1 MTFLAPLAALYG
13 AAVSARLA
21 AYRHGLLRVRR
32 AGRPV
37 LSVGNL
43 AAGGTGK
50 TPFVRWLAG
59 ELLGRQIRPSV
70 LTRGYGRSARGAVV
84 VSDGAGAV
92 APVRDSGDEAAVLA
106 RALPRVPIVA
116 DRDRVAAARRVEALV
131 PDVALHLL

>member
-13 AAVSARLA
+13 TAVSVRLA
-21 AYRHGLLRVRR
+21 AYRRGLLRVRR

-59 ELLGRQIRPSV
+59 
-70 LTRGYGRSARGAVV
+70 
-84 VSDGAGAV
+84 
-92 APVRDSGDEAAVLA
+92 
-106 RALPRVPIVA
+106 
-116 DRDRVAAARRVEALV
+116 
-131 PDVALHLL
+131 